1 MTTGRQLKAA
11 RILLGWTQPD
21 LVNKSGVKLQTVQ
34 RMESKGPAHS
44 THDNAQKVIDTLQ
57 AAGVVFIDRGANSAD
72 GGPGVRLAEKGRG

>member
-1 MTTGRQLKAA
+1 MITGRQLKAA

-57 AAGVVFIDRGANSAD
+57 AAGVVFIDRDEISTD
-72 GGPGVRLAEKGRG
+72 GGQGVRLQDRLS